1 MSATTDRINELLKKD
16 EVTKPQQDK
25 VTGIDF
31 IEVDP
36 SQTIL
41 NIHFIR
47 SAATLQSPLAG
58 TISASDLKIYSPG
71 EKLPVI
77 EVASVAWSADKEV
90 MKVTTKQKGDFNL
103 YRFRIDDA
111 RIDDYFNDV
120 SFSFK
125 ANCPSDLDCRPCDHA
140 CPPDKPV
147 DFPVDYQ
154 ARDFW
159 SYRRALLDFAAL
171 RYPDWP
177 DRLEADAGVM
187 MAELMSALGDEM
199 SYYQDRVSR
208 EAYLETATQR
218 RSIRRHARLID
229 YQMHDG
235 LGAKGWLDITA
246 DSVTH
251 SVDAGTAVSATSDDS
266 TTINFEIGEGIALYT
281 DPVVPSKI
289 TSFPLDSS
297 VNQLDPHIWDKN
309 DTCLPVGTTELF
321 IEGHYQAVFNALGLP
336 KWVLLQT
343 NPSDPAQPVR
353 KQLVRLT
360 EVTDTSDAVLNKD
373 ITHLVWEKEQALQY
387 EFDLTVLQVRC
398 NIVPI
403 TAGLTQTAYCIIK
416 KELSSLSSDQLAGFE
431 KNIAGETIAGETVNR
446 IGHDGSATYLFTLP
460 GSNALPLV
468 YLGDDPHQFNS
479 PEIILEEVAFDAG
492 TKTWKP
498 TLVDSDW
505 QYRPALVGIHP
516 SNPSERHFTLDDG
529 TWQGVAGYQRIG
541 KEIIHSDYAMQ
552 SGVTIRFG
560 DNEFGMVPEAG
571 SVFRVR
577 YRLGGTRRSNV
588 AADTIQ
594 LPSSSKSKIRYTN
607 PLPASGGWDAET
619 PEEVRQ
625 LAPEAFRAITY
636 RAVRPE
642 DYAEA
647 AERLP
652 WVQKAGAAFRWTGSW
667 LTAFVTPDPRGKV
680 TLDPPERKDLTNQL
694 DRFRQAGREV
704 CVMDPLY
711 ASLDLEIDICVSTDA
726 YPGQVKERVMER
738 LVGYKCTRVGSAYFS
753 PDRFTFGTN
762 LERSTLEAVIQHVKG
777 VNAVGK
783 ITFRRK
789 GWFGWRIFSGMQYDP
804 GKNTIIRVANDPL
817 HPDRGSL
824 KIHTYRGL

>member
-1 MSATTDRINELLKKD
+1 MSATPDRIKAMLD
-16 EVTKPQQDK
+16 QDL

-31 IEVDP
+31 IDVDP
-36 SQTIL
+36 SQTLL
-41 NIHFIR
+41 NVHFIR
-47 SAATLQSPLAG
+47 SAATLQTPLPG
-58 TISASDLKIYSPG
+58 SVLPEDLNIYSPG

-77 EVASVAWSADKEV
+77 EVASVDWSADKEIL
-90 MKVTTKQKGDFNL
+90 KVTTRQKGDFTL
-103 YRFRIDDA
+103 YRFRINDA

-120 SFSFK
+120 TFSFK
-125 ANCPSDLDCRPCDHA
+125 ANCPSDLDCRPCDHH
-140 CPPDKPV
+140 CPPDELV

-159 SYRRALLDFAAL
+159 SFRRALLDFAAL

-229 YQMHDG
+229 YQLHDG
-235 LGAKGWLDITA
+235 LGSKGWIDVTV

-251 SVDAGTAVSATSDDS
+251 SIDAGTPVSALSDGGTSID
-266 TTINFEIGEGIALYT
+266 FEIGNGIADYADPT
-281 DPVVPSKI
+281 DVKKFLV
-289 TSFPLDSS
+289 DSS
-297 VNQLDPHIWDKN
+297 VNQLDPHLWDQN
-309 DTCLPVGTTELF
+309 QTCLPVGTTGLF
-321 IEGHYQAVFNALGLP
+321 IEGHYHAAFEALGLP

-343 NPSDPAQPVR
+343 SPPDPAQPVR
-353 KQLVRLT
+353 KQLVHIT
-360 EVTDTSDAVLNKD
+360 EATDTKDAVLNTD
-373 ITHLVWEKEQALQY
+373 ITHIVWEKEQALTY
-387 EFDLTVLQVRC
+387 EFDLTVLQIRC
-398 NIVPI
+398 NIVPV
-403 TAGLTQTAYCIIK
+403 TAGFTHTAFFIIK
-416 KELSSLSSDQLAGFE
+416 EALSPLDPDKLAAFAQ
-431 KNIAGETIAGETVNR
+431 NIAGETVNR
-446 IGHDGSATYLFTLP
+446 IGHDGTETYLFTLP

-479 PEIILEEVAFDAG
+479 PEIILEQVEFDAG
-492 TKTWKP
+492 TKTWTP
-498 TLVDSDW
+498 QLVDSVW
-505 QYRPALVGIHP
+505 QYMPALVGIHS
-516 SNPSERHFTLDDG
+516 SNPADLHYTFDDG
-529 TWQGVAGYQRIG
+529 TWQRVVGYQRVG
-541 KEIIHSDYAMQ
+541 NEIVHPDYAIG
-552 SGVTIRFG
+552 SGVTLRFG
-560 DNEFGMVPEAG
+560 DDEFGKVPEAG

-588 AADTIQ
+588 AADSIQ
-594 LPSSSKSKIRYTN
+594 SLPPSVLGISITN
-607 PLPASGGWDAET
+607 PLPSSGGWDAET
-619 PEEVRQ
+619 PEELRQ
-625 LAPEAFRAITY
+625 LATEAFRAITY

-667 LTAFVTPDPRGKV
+667 LTAFVTPDPKGKV
-680 TLDPPERKDLTNQL
+680 TLDPPDRMDLIHQL

-704 CVMDPLY
+704 SVMDPIY
-711 ASLDLEIDICVSTDA
+711 ASLDLEIDICVSPDA
-726 YPGQVKERVMER
+726 YPGEVKERVTEA
-738 LVGYKCTRVGSAYFS
+738 LIGHKCGVTLSAYFS
-753 PDRFTFGTN
+753 PDRFTFGTS
-762 LERSTLEAVIQHVKG
+762 LERSTLEAAIQHVQG

-789 GWFGWRIFSGMQYDP
+789 GWFGWRIFRGMQYDP

-824 KIHTYRGL
+824 KIHTYGGL